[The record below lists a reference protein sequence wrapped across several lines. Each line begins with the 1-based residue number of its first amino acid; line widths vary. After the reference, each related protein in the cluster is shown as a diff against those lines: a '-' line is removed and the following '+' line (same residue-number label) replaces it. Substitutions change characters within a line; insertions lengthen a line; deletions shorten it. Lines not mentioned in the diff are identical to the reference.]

1 MKHPPMLLRSSPLL
15 SNGFAIREWGRH
27 QWPGEARSTVSAGV
41 ACSAAFSGVRVRP
54 FRALWVART

>member
-27 QWPGEARSTVSAGV
+27 QWPGEARSTVSAGMG
-41 ACSAAFSGVRVRP
+41 ACPSLRSRFLYASG
-54 FRALWVART
+54 